1 MSLIIL
7 RHQTVTLKDKV
18 RAEDHWTIM
27 NWSDLHLWEPEKVLW
42 DLRPLDS
49 LFSRIGQLVRL
60 LSSRWPPSTNDSLF
74 GRHLHSSDLLGRRW
88 IMMGLPWR
96 RPTTHHVASVS
107 ILRRW
112 LSCYLVAR
120 QLRWSN
126 SKKQII
132 FADLDQRGIQSWEF
146 SSWISMQISKTLST
160 IMLKLGSET
169 GSICRG
175 WNKLLLENGDAHA
188 NLKRV
193 ETNAKEEAQQGGRG
207 LNGKAVPP

>member
-1 MSLIIL
+1 
-7 RHQTVTLKDKV
+7 
-18 RAEDHWTIM
+18 M

-96 RPTTHHVASVS
+96 RPTTHHMASVS
-107 ILRRW
+107 IVRRW
-112 LSCYLVAR
+112 LSRYLVAC
-120 QLRWSN
+120 QPRWSN
-126 SKKQII
+126 SKEQII
-132 FADLDQRGIQSWEF
+132 FADLDQRGIQSQEF
-146 SSWISMQISKTLST
+146 SSRISMQISKTLST

-175 WNKLLLENGDAHA
+175 WNKLLLENGDALPIWKE
-188 NLKRV
+188 LKLTPKKKRNRG
-193 ETNAKEEAQQGGRG
+193 EGG
-207 LNGKAVPP
+207 

>member
-1 MSLIIL
+1 
-7 RHQTVTLKDKV
+7 
-18 RAEDHWTIM
+18 M

-96 RPTTHHVASVS
+96 RPTTHHMASVS
-107 ILRRW
+107 IVRRW
-112 LSCYLVAR
+112 LSRYLVAC
-120 QLRWSN
+120 QPRWSN
-126 SKKQII
+126 SKEQII
-132 FADLDQRGIQSWEF
+132 FADLDQRGIQSQEF
-146 SSWISMQISKTLST
+146 SSRISMQISKTLST

-175 WNKLLLENGDAHA
+175 WNKLLLENGDALHMPIWKE
-188 NLKRV
+188 LKLTPKKKRNRG
-193 ETNAKEEAQQGGRG
+193 EGG
-207 LNGKAVPP
+207 

>member
-7 RHQTVTLKDKV
+7 RHQTVTLKDKL
-18 RAEDHWTIM
+18 RAENHWTIM

-112 LSCYLVAR
+112 LSRYLVAC
-120 QLRWSN
+120 QPRWSN
-126 SKKQII
+126 SEEQII
-132 FADLDQRGIQSWEF
+132 FADLDQRGIQSRNSPLEYLCRSRKLCQRLCSNWVQKLAVYAEDE
-146 SSWISMQISKTLST
+146 IS
-160 IMLKLGSET
+160 
-169 GSICRG
+169 CC
-175 WNKLLLENGDAHA
+175 
-188 NLKRV
+188 
-193 ETNAKEEAQQGGRG
+193 
-207 LNGKAVPP
+207 

>member
-1 MSLIIL
+1 
-7 RHQTVTLKDKV
+7 
-18 RAEDHWTIM
+18 M

-112 LSCYLVAR
+112 LSRYLVAC

-126 SKKQII
+126 SKEQII
-132 FADLDQRGIQSWEF
+132 FADLDQRGIQSQEF

-175 WNKLLLENGDAHA
+175 WNKLLLENGDALHMPISKE
-188 NLKRV
+188 LKLTPKKKRNRG
-193 ETNAKEEAQQGGRG
+193 EGG
-207 LNGKAVPP
+207 

>member
-112 LSCYLVAR
+112 LSCYLVAC

-132 FADLDQRGIQSWEF
+132 FADLDQRGIQSREF
-146 SSWISMQISKTLST
+146 SSRISMQISKTLST
-160 IMLKLGSET
+160 IMLKLSSEAWST
-169 GSICRG
+169 YNVYTCIYAED
-175 WNKLLLENGDAHA
+175 KLGCC
-188 NLKRV
+188 
-193 ETNAKEEAQQGGRG
+193 
-207 LNGKAVPP
+207 